1 MKTILRKMKAKTA
14 GGRNSRPKTSP
25 TPIKSNSALIACL
38 ILILFHL
45 SGCNQ
50 SAPKERIATPPTAPN
65 VAFEDVTA
73 KAGIHFK
80 HNNGAFG
87 KKFLPET
94 LGSGCAF
101 LDYDNDGWLDILLIN
116 GGSPLPSCPAS
127 SKPKPMALYRNNRD
141 GTFTDVS
148 KQTGVDIT
156 IVGMGVAVGDFDNDG
171 WEDIFISAVGKSR
184 LLHNVPNGKGGRR
197 FIDITEASGI
207 NDTGFGTSCAWLD
220 YDRDG
225 KIDLFVCHY
234 VAWSPEKDLFY
245 SLDGLKKSYARPQSY
260 VGETCRLYHNL
271 GKGRFEDVTAKSGIL
286 SLRSKAL
293 GVAISDFDGDGWP
306 DILVAND
313 TEANCLYHNQGDGTF
328 KEVGVQSGIALSEQG
343 KSRAG
348 MGIDSADTTHKG
360 VFDILITN
368 FAGEQLSL
376 YRRDVSGLYLD
387 VAAKS
392 GVGTETQKYLGF
404 GAFFVDYDLDG
415 WQDIFINNG
424 HIHDDIETREPGVTY
439 AEPALLFRN
448 RGQGGFQDVTRF
460 SGKTLSEK
468 RVGRGAAFGDFDNDG
483 SPDILLMANNGSPTL
498 LHNVNKTRNG
508 WIRIKP
514 VGTVSNRDALGAKVS
529 VRVGKETQ
537 TQEVRSGSSYL
548 SSSDRRLT
556 FGLGTATQAD
566 HVEIRW
572 PSGKIFSSNGV
583 QKMKTGDTLTIIER

>member
-1 MKTILRKMKAKTA
+1 MRTMFRKLKAETV
-14 GGRNSRPKTSP
+14 GMRNSHPITFQTPTKSSSP
-25 TPIKSNSALIACL
+25 LLVCL
-38 ILILFHL
+38 IVIFCLLN
-45 SGCNQ
+45 GCNS
-50 SAPKERIATPPTAPN
+50 SAPKERNATTPIAPA

-73 KAGIHFK
+73 RAGIHFK

-116 GGSPLPSCPAS
+116 GGSPLSSCPDV
-127 SKPKPMALYRNNRD
+127 SKPKPMALYRNNGD
-141 GTFTDVS
+141 GTFKDVS
-148 KQTGVDIT
+148 KQTGFDSAF
-156 IVGMGVAVGDFDNDG
+156 VGMGVAVGDFDNDG

-184 LLHNVPNGKGGRR
+184 LLHNVSNGKGGRQ
-197 FIDITEASGI
+197 FIDITESSGI

-220 YDRDG
+220 FDRDG

-245 SLDGLKKSYARPQSY
+245 SLDGVNKSYARPQSY
-260 VGETCRLYHNL
+260 VGETCRLYRNL
-271 GKGRFEDVTAKSGIL
+271 GNGKFEDVTVKSGIL
-286 SLRSKAL
+286 SSRSKAL

-313 TEANCLYHNQGDGTF
+313 TEANFLYHNQGDGTF

-368 FAGEQLSL
+368 FTGEQLSL

-387 VAAKS
+387 VAARS
-392 GVGTETQKYLGF
+392 GVGTETQKFLGF
-404 GAFFVDYDLDG
+404 GAFFVDFDLDG

-439 AEPALLFRN
+439 AEPALLFKNHGR
-448 RGQGGFQDVTRF
+448 GGFQDVTRF
-460 SGKTLSEK
+460 SGNALSEK

-483 SPDILLMANNGSPTL
+483 SPDLLLMANNGSPSL
-498 LHNVNKTRNG
+498 LHNVNKTGNG
-508 WIRIKP
+508 WIRIRL
-514 VGTVSNRDALGAKVS
+514 VGTASNRDALGAKVS
-529 VRVGKETQ
+529 VTVGKEIQ
-537 TQEVRSGSSYL
+537 TQEVHSGSSYL

-566 HVEIRW
+566 LLEIRW
-572 PSGKIFSSNGV
+572 PSGKIFSRNSIP
-583 QKMKTGDTLTIIER
+583 KMKTGDLLTIIEQ